1 MVFAGVKIL
10 RGISRIRDRVTQGL
24 WERALMQRST
34 GTLVMLGLGKSRMP
48 IVGSGCGEI
57 ESSRRQEGRRF
68 SGGVDRQREFY

>member
-1 MVFAGVKIL
+1 
-10 RGISRIRDRVTQGL
+10 
-24 WERALMQRST
+24 MQRST

-68 SGGVDRQREFY
+68 SGGVDRQREFLLMVLIIVTITVNVDFVGMILS